1 MKLLHFA
8 ALGVPLLL
16 AAGSGGTPP
25 PATPAASSSA
35 APQTAATAPQSA
47 AAAPAS
53 AEGLAPLFGTWP
65 ADLSQCGQTTG
76 PIKISQTRF
85 EGAENGCDISGYAD
99 NGDGTFT
106 AALACQ
112 SQGQTAN
119 ENIRM
124 RPIFAPT
131 GEGIDLIYVDRGNQA
146 FTVLR
151 CKEPKAAN

>member
-1 MKLLHFA
+1 MKLNYLA

-16 AAGSGGTPP
+16 AACSGGPP
-25 PATPAASSSA
+25 PATPADSSSA
-35 APQTAATAPQSA
+35 APQAA
-47 AAAPAS
+47 AAAPANNDS
-53 AEGLAPLFGTWP
+53 LAPLFGTWA
-65 ADLSQCGQTTG
+65 ADLGQCGQQTG

-85 EGAENGCDISGYAD
+85 EGAENGCDITGYTD

-131 GEGIDLIYVDRGNQA
+131 GEGIDLVYVDRDNQA